1 MVSGNRG
8 SRRRFVVGVELL
20 TGLAIGASA
29 AAAAV
34 TMIISVLVVVD
45 LSTESRSMTMAAA
58 QIAVD
63 GLPPGREM
71 EHFERAVTP
80 LLVSGMISSAVLID
94 STDSAVDSIAARRP
108 GRQEDGDAGNWIEAG
123 SPEGRYGIRVAAV
136 DPPVSAVQKGLLSGL
151 AALVACLAILA
162 VFTPRYLRRTVLDP
176 LRRILVEAD
185 RFRSGDGS
193 TAEAAGASF
202 HRLIEL
208 LHEREGQLEDLRK
221 DAEQRAELVE
231 KRSAAM
237 LSVLG
242 SAVLALDGE
251 GRLTQFNPV
260 AGALFLL
267 GGEDLGTDFPWARST
282 TGRSL
287 KPVLM
292 RMGESGERVAEFQ
305 APSGEPQ
312 GRMYGVS
319 ESRSPAG
326 ETVVLVTDVT
336 RIGELERKIAEKD
349 SMADIG
355 AASGGISHEMGNT
368 LCALSGYVDLLARGH
383 SDERTRKILEDV
395 RKEVASARELIASFA
410 SLASSPD
417 PVASRLP
424 DAEVIRMCSEACQL
438 DPSRCSVSSNG
449 PRFTVLADRKLL
461 ETCVRNLVRN
471 ALEADPSL
479 KVEVS
484 VSSSG
489 GVMSIEVAD
498 TGPGLSLDPEEVFR
512 PFRTTKD
519 RSGGNMGLGLPVS
532 RRIIRAMGGELR
544 AQNIESGGALFTI
557 VLPLDRSGGAGG

>member
-1 MVSGNRG
+1 
-8 SRRRFVVGVELL
+8 
-20 TGLAIGASA
+20 
-29 AAAAV
+29 
-34 TMIISVLVVVD
+34 MIISILVVVD
-45 LSTESRSMTMAAA
+45 LSAESGNMTLAAA

-63 GLPPGREM
+63 GLPPGREV
-71 EHFERAVTP
+71 EYFERTITP
-80 LLVSGMISSAVLID
+80 LFVSGMISSAVLVD
-94 STDSAVDSIAARRP
+94 SSGFVVDSITAELS
-108 GRQEDGDAGNWIEAG
+108 RQHAGGSAGNWITAG
-123 SPEGRYGIRVAAV
+123 SSDGRYSINVAAV
-136 DPPVSAVQKGLLSGL
+136 DPPVGAVQKGLLSGL

-162 VFTPRYLRRTVLDP
+162 VFTPMYLRRTVLDP

-208 LHEREGQLEDLRK
+208 LHDREGQLDDLRK
-221 DAEQRAELVE
+221 VAEQRADVVE
-231 KRSAAM
+231 KRSAAV

-260 AGALFLL
+260 AGDLFLL
-267 GGEDLGTDFPWARST
+267 EAGDIGTAFPWERST
-282 TGRSL
+282 TGAAL

-292 RMGESGERVAEFQ
+292 RMGDSGASVAEFQ
-305 APSGEPQ
+305 APSAESQ
-312 GRMYGVS
+312 GRMFGVS

-383 SDERTRKILEDV
+383 SDERTRNILGDV

-424 DAEVIRMCSEACQL
+424 DAEVIRICSEACNMDL
-438 DPSRCSVSSNG
+438 SRCSVSSRG
-449 PRFTVLADRKLL
+449 PRFNVLADRKLL
-461 ETCVRNLVRN
+461 ESCVRNLVRN

-484 VSSSG
+484 VSSSSG
-489 GVMSIEVAD
+489 MMTIEVAD
-498 TGPGLSLDPEEVFR
+498 SGPGLSLDPEEVFR

-544 AQNIESGGALFTI
+544 AQNMESGGALFTI
-557 VLPLDRSGGAGG
+557 VLPLDGKGL